1 MVLASHEVS
10 GTVRSIRTIA
20 STYTIMRPTTSFIC
34 LSGLLLFGCI
44 GFAAPGD
51 IDSTFTFPS
60 PGAPTHAVLVEPD
73 GHIVVAGQN
82 IIRYRPDGTVVT
94 IFGGDTPAAGFFSTL
109 VRQPDGK
116 LLVGGGANVGE
127 GYVLRFLAD
136 GQFDPDFAN
145 VQTGGNVTCLT
156 LLPDG
161 SMVAGGFFYNAAT
174 GRHNLVKLQAD
185 GMVDH
190 GFAGDVQPAGV
201 VWAVAAQD
209 DGRVIVAGSFNSVNG
224 SPRLGIARL
233 RGDGNLDPDFAPELA
248 AAYGVYALAVQPDGR
263 ILVGAEQLTDGF
275 TTGTGISRLETD
287 GTFDSGFV
295 VSGSGRA
302 ECFVIQPWNGQIL
315 AGGYFPSDSGNEL
328 LIRLNP
334 DGTRDNTFTAAIAGS
349 EDFIESLA
357 VQFDGKILVAGGIE
371 NPDFNPPAPNLA
383 RLENDSVPATI
394 VFQSSSYR
402 VAENGGPAR
411 IEVAWYGEARR
422 KVAVKYETRSGI
434 ASLGDYRPVS
444 GWLNFAPG
452 ERVRAFDVGIIDDL
466 LLNEGN
472 ETVLLQLGPTRGGAK
487 LGPWTQAVLTIA
499 ENDID

>member
-1 MVLASHEVS
+1 
-10 GTVRSIRTIA
+10 
-20 STYTIMRPTTSFIC
+20 MRPITSLIC
-34 LSGLLLFGCI
+34 LSFLVLFGRV

-51 IDSTFTFPS
+51 IDSAFTFPP

-82 IIRYRPDGTVVT
+82 IIRYRPDGAVVT
-94 IFGGDTPAAGFFSTL
+94 VFGGATPAAGFFSAL
-109 VRQPDGK
+109 LRQPDGK

-136 GQFDPDFAN
+136 GQLDPDFAN

-161 SMVAGGFFYNAAT
+161 SMIAGGFFYNAAT
-174 GRHNLVKLQAD
+174 GRHNLVKLQPD

-190 GFAGDVQPAGV
+190 GFAGDVQAAGV
-201 VWAVAAQD
+201 VWAVAAQS
-209 DGRVIVAGSFNSVNG
+209 DGRVIVAGTFNSVNG

-233 RGDGNLDPDFAPELA
+233 RGDGNLDADFASGLA
-248 AAYGVYALAVQPDGR
+248 AAYGAYALAIQPDGR
-263 ILVGAEQLTDGF
+263 ILVGAEQLTDGS

-287 GTFDSGFV
+287 GSFDPSFAG
-295 VSGSGRA
+295 SESGRA

-315 AGGYFPSDSGNEL
+315 AGGYFQTASGNEL

-334 DGTRDNTFTAAIAGS
+334 DGTRDNTFAAAIAGS

-371 NPDFNPPAPNLA
+371 NPDFSPPAPHLA

-394 VFQSSSYR
+394 VFHSSSYQ
-402 VAENGGPAR
+402 VAENAGPAR

-422 KVAVKYETRSGI
+422 KVAVKYETRSGT
-434 ASLGDYRPVS
+434 ATLGDYRPAS

-452 ERVRAFDVGIIDDL
+452 ERVRAFDVGIIDDF

-472 ETVLLQLGPTRGGAK
+472 ETVLLQLGQTRGAK
-487 LGPWTQAVLTIA
+487 LGPWPQAVLTIA